1 MRLDFL
7 PPEYKDVKKQKAGK
21 DSGEKKKELQ
31 LLAAQN
37 GARTNLAEDDFFS
50 QNEEESSTFHNQLN
64 QRLST
69 RTLSPDL
76 LEVSKIIADKDKRI
90 EELERL
96 LNENHQTSTTGQLL
110 LRNILAKDIYNFIRS
125 SAEAIVDFI
134 LEYDGH

>member
-1 MRLDFL
+1 LRIDFL
-7 PPEYKDVKKQKAGK
+7 PPESKDAKKQKAGK
-21 DSGEKKKELQ
+21 DGGEKTKELQ

-50 QNEEESSTFHNQLN
+50 QNEEESSTFHIHLN

-96 LNENHQTSTTGQLL
+96 LNENHQTSTT
-110 LRNILAKDIYNFIRS
+110 
-125 SAEAIVDFI
+125 
-134 LEYDGH
+134 